1 MTEYKK
7 LAPSRALSHISH
19 PVAII
24 TVNDGKKL
32 NGMTAA
38 WVTQISI
45 DPPMLC
51 TSISPL
57 RHTWDML
64 ENVEH
69 FGVCMLSKDQEKES
83 NFFGSKS
90 GRKTDKFKAMG
101 IEPFMAANDVPL
113 LPNCVASFVC
123 RKTHQVEQGDHFALF
138 GEVVEAW
145 KGPDTV
151 PLNYFKSKYHTW

>member
-1 MTEYKK
+1 MKP
-7 LAPSRALSHISH
+7 LAPSRALGHISH

-24 TVNDGKKL
+24 TVNDRKKM

-45 DPPMLC
+45 KPPMLC

-57 RHTWDML
+57 RHTWGMIKSA
-64 ENVEH
+64 EY
-69 FGVCMLSKDQEKES
+69 FGVSMLSGDQEKES

-90 GRKTDKFKAMG
+90 GKRMDKFSAMG
-101 IEPFMAANDVPL
+101 MEPFMGAHGIPL
-113 LPNCVASFVC
+113 IPNCVAGFVC
-123 RKTHQVEQGDHFALF
+123 RKTHQVEQGDHWAVF

-145 KGPDTV
+145 KGPDTP
-151 PLNYFKSKYHTW
+151 PLNYFGSEYRTW

>member
-1 MTEYKK
+1 MKP
-7 LAPSRALSHISH
+7 LAPSKALSHISH

-45 DPPMLC
+45 KPPMLC
-51 TSISPL
+51 VSISPL

-64 ENVEH
+64 KDVEH
-69 FGVCMLSKDQEKES
+69 FGVCMLSKDQEAES
-83 NFFGSKS
+83 NLFGSKS

-101 IEPFMAANDVPL
+101 IEPFMAAHDVPL
-113 LPNCVASFVC
+113 LPGSIAGFVC

-145 KGPDTV
+145 KGLDVP
-151 PLNYFKSKYHTW
+151 PLNYFKSDYYSW